1 MRLTPERLALLAG
14 GFCLA
19 VALILGFIP
28 APDAVAH
35 LEGGDVILDCGSVL
49 RTTYGSTCTDHREL
63 LTMWFRVFL
72 GTGLAFVLVGALM
85 VVMERKETVEA

>member
-14 GFCLA
+14 GACLV

-28 APDAVAH
+28 APGYVAK
-35 LEGGDVILDCGSVL
+35 LQDGDVYNTCGSVL
-49 RTTYGSTCTDHREL
+49 RTVPGMTCTDHREL
-63 LTMWFRVFL
+63 LTAFFRLFL
-72 GTGLAFVLVGALM
+72 GLGVTFTLVGALM